1 MFLGLLLYVR
11 QPYYVLAEMKRGMMA
26 AHPELWQNISPK
38 LPKEI
43 LMLLTPTSEKVLN
56 MIYDPDY
63 RTSTQQQTFD
73 YLRRFIN
80 QLSTENL
87 GKFLQFVTGT
97 PQCALQHVKIV
108 FNSTGES
115 FARRPVASTCSMS

>member
-1 MFLGLLLYVR
+1 MFLGLLLLC
-11 QPYYVLAEMKRGMMA
+11 QPYYVLAKMKRGMMA
-26 AHPELWQNISPK
+26 ELWQNISPK

-43 LMLLTPTSEKVLN
+43 LMLLTPTTEKVLN
-56 MIYDPDY
+56 MIYEPDF

-87 GKFLQFVTGT
+87 GKFLQSVTGLGT
-97 PQCALQHVKIV
+97 PQCALA
-108 FNSTGES
+108 TTCES
-115 FARRPVASTCSMS
+115 SI

>member
-1 MFLGLLLYVR
+1 
-11 QPYYVLAEMKRGMMA
+11 
-26 AHPELWQNISPK
+26 
-38 LPKEI
+38 
-43 LMLLTPTSEKVLN
+43 MLLTPTTEKVLN
-56 MIYDPDY
+56 MIYEPDF
-63 RTSTQQQTFD
+63 RTFTQQQTFD

-97 PQCALQHVKIV
+97 PQCALQHVKVV

-115 FARRPVASTCSMS
+115 FARIPVASTCSMSLNLPTSYNSFSIFSAEFQSILANVGF

>member
-1 MFLGLLLYVR
+1 MNQILGLSHSSK
-11 QPYYVLAEMKRGMMA
+11 P
-26 AHPELWQNISPK
+26 
-38 LPKEI
+38 
-43 LMLLTPTSEKVLN
+43 LTT
-56 MIYDPDY
+56 
-63 RTSTQQQTFD
+63 

-115 FARRPVASTCSMS
+115 FARRPVASTCSMSLNLPTSYNSFSIFSAEFQSILDNMQMWAFDAIYN